1 MNNSLS
7 KKWNEFKSTKI
18 GENNQPAAGVSMA
31 ATMISGPTGSSS
43 LIGAGGRATTVAQPS
58 NGLSGSLGAGGAD
71 AGASNSDLK
80 SRLDEMKARLA
91 AMKK

>member
-18 GENNQPAAGVSMA
+18 GENNQPAAGGGMA

-58 NGLSGSLGAGGAD
+58 NGLSGSLGAGGAN
-71 AGASNSDLK
+71 AGASTSDLK